1 MNIINENKGIILG
14 LIVVFVAAVS
24 YGYWSGY
31 IISSPSEVTN
41 QASTEAV
48 SNGLEDCP
56 GHQIEEIVVVA
67 AEANN
72 EANTEAN
79 NAEEDNDAIVA
90 VQVNEAINQAE
101 GTDGLPNE

>member
-1 MNIINENKGIILG
+1 MNIINENKGIIIG
-14 LIVVFVAAVS
+14 LIAVFVAAVS

-31 IISSPSEVTN
+31 TISSPNEVGN

-48 SNGLEDCP
+48 SNNPETETLG
-56 GHQIEEIVVVA
+56 EIVVVA
-67 AEANN
+67 AEAS
-72 EANTEAN
+72 

-90 VQVNEAINQAE
+90 VQVNEAINKAE

>member
-67 AEANN
+67 AEAN
-72 EANTEAN
+72 TEAN

>member
-1 MNIINENKGIILG
+1 MNIINENKGIIIG
-14 LIVVFVAAVS
+14 LIAVFVVSVS

-31 IISSPSEVTN
+31 TVSSPNEVSN
-41 QASTEAV
+41 QTSTEAV
-48 SNGLEDCP
+48 SNSPEAETLG
-56 GHQIEEIVVVA
+56 EIVVIA

-72 EANTEAN
+72 EANNT
-79 NAEEDNDAIVA
+79 EEDNEAIVA